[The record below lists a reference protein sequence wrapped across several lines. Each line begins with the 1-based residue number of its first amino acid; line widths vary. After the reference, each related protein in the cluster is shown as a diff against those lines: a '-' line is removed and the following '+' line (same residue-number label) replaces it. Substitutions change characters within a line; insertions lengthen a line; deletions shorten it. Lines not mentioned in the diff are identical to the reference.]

1 MNTAPVQV
9 AAKCHQPASPHF
21 WSANGCSTPLVG
33 PLRAVPPTWSA
44 PSGLFHP
51 PGRPPQGCSTPLVGP
66 LRAVP
71 PPWSAKSCST
81 TRSAKGCST
90 TRSAKGCSTT
100 RSANGCSTT
109 SSAKSCS
116 TTWSAKGCSTPPGQ
130 LRLFHHIY
138 YIDYYTGSRHRLQ
151 QHHNLPLPRVCSQ

>member
-1 MNTAPVQV
+1 MNTAPIQV

-44 PSGLFHP
+44 TAVPTPWSAPSGLFHP
-51 PGRPPQGCSTPLVGP
+51 PGRPPQGCSTPLVSQKLFHHKVGQR
-66 LRAVP
+66 LFHHKVSQRLFHH
-71 PPWSAKSCST
+71 
-81 TRSAKGCST
+81 
-90 TRSAKGCSTT
+90 